1 MPELPR
7 ANLLRRCI
15 AALIDGVIAGVLSS
29 VIPFIG
35 FLLGA
40 AYTLTKD
47 AIVFELLKNEDFRN
61 KSIGK
66 KLMNLEIALVEKEG
80 YVDWA
85 VSVRRNIPLAI
96 GTVIMVIPVIGWVV
110 GSIIAL
116 ILGIVETILVLTQP
130 DGRRLG
136 DKMGH
141 TQVIDAMPAALVT
154 QQDSYG
160 TDE

>member
-1 MPELPR
+1 MPELPK
-7 ANLLRRCI
+7 ANLARRFI
-15 AALIDGVIAGVLSS
+15 AALIDGVIAGILSS

-47 AIVFELLKNEDFRN
+47 AIVFELLKNNDFKN

-66 KLMNLEIALVEKEG
+66 KLMNLEVVLVEGEG
-80 YVDWA
+80 NIDWV

-110 GSIIAL
+110 GAIVAA
-116 ILGIVETILVLTQP
+116 ILGIIEIILVLTQP
-130 DGRRLG
+130 NGRRLG
-136 DKMGH
+136 DKIGQ
-141 TQVIDAMPAALVT
+141 TQVIDSVPVALDT
-154 QQDSYG
+154 PQ
-160 TDE
+160 E